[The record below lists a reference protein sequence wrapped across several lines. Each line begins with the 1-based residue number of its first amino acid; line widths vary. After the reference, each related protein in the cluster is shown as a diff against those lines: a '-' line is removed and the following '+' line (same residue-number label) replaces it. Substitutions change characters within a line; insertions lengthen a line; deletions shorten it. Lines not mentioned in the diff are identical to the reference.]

1 MTKKPRNPKFEPQ
14 ARYQAKKEAEG
25 AYVQVNVKFKTAADV
40 KMFERL
46 RERFEGE
53 SDSAIVRK
61 AVKELAAKGNK

>member
-1 MTKKPRNPKFEPQ
+1 MSKPKKKTKHEPQ

-40 KMFERL
+40 AMFQRL
-46 RERFEGE
+46 RDRFEGE

-61 AVKELAAKGNK
+61 AVKELDAKRNK